1 MEEVLEVLEEAF
13 LEEVLEEAFL
23 EEVLEEV
30 LEVLEVLEEALG
42 TDFLRT
48 CLEVHSSLIALALK
62 NMILEVP
69 YPPLVHL
76 SAASTWTNE

>member
-1 MEEVLEVLEEAF
+1 MEEAFLEEVLEVLEEAF

-23 EEVLEEV
+23 E
-30 LEVLEVLEEALG
+30 
-42 TDFLRT
+42 
-48 CLEVHSSLIALALK
+48 
-62 NMILEVP
+62 VP